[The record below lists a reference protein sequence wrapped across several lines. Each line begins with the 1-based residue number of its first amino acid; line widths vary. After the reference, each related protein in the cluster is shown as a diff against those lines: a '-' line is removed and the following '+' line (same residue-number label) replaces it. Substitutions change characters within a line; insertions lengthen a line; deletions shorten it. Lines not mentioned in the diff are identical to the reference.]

1 MNKLFFALCAATLV
15 FSSCLR
21 LDPFMYSNTP
31 IDAYLLDDYKDGEI
45 TSEERFAIDD
55 SMVHHLQLVS
65 DDDGNVATIHAF
77 YIGDINRIATDTVL
91 LYCHGNAGNIDNY
104 WNRAKLLANLGT
116 KNRFGVLIMD
126 YRGFGMSEGE
136 PTENGL
142 YADVDACMIWL
153 KDKGLTNDRLVIY
166 GFSLGTAPATELSA
180 YPRTLTPSKLILEA
194 PFASTQT
201 MTDDASGIHLPAT
214 NFTNNK
220 VNNADKI
227 KDVKQPLCWFHG
239 IDDDFLSIKTHGEVV
254 YKNYVGPYKEA
265 HRVEGAGH
273 SDLPFVMGYDT
284 YSAAVLDFIIRN

>member
-1 MNKLFFALCAATLV
+1 MNKLLLSIGAFSIA

-31 IDAYLLDDYKDGEI
+31 SESYLLDAFEDGEI
-45 TSEERFAIDD
+45 TSEDRFLIAD
-55 SMVHHLQLVS
+55 SLINHLQLVS
-65 DDDGNVATIHAF
+65 DDAGNVATIHAF
-77 YIGDINRIATDTVL
+77 YIGDESRIATDTII

-104 WNRAKLLANLGT
+104 WNRAKLLANLGS

-126 YRGFGMSEGE
+126 YRGFGMSEGA
-136 PTENGL
+136 PTESGL
-142 YADVDACMIWL
+142 YADVDACMVWL

-194 PFASTQT
+194 PFASTQV

-227 KDVKQPLCWFHG
+227 KDVKQPFCWFHG
-239 IDDDFLSIKTHGEVV
+239 IADDFLSMKAHGEVV
-254 YKNYVGPYKEA
+254 YKNYDGPYREA
-265 HRVEGAGH
+265 HRVESAGH
-273 SDLPFVMGYDT
+273 SDLPLIMGYDA
-284 YSAAVLDFIIRN
+284 YSEAVLAFITRN